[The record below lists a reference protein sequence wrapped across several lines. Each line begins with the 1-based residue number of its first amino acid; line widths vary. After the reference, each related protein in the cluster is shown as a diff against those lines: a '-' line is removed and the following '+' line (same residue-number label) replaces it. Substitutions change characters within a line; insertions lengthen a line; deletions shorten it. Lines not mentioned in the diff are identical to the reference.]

1 MKLYNIA
8 SSIDFGYWTA
18 SYEDALNQFKKE
30 IINFEDIEIYPE
42 MDFVE
47 LVAFDMDDFHDF
59 DFKSDYLDF
68 MQDEAKVIKKCTWKV
83 DEEGMT
89 ERVIEKVAE

>member
-1 MKLYNIA
+1 MKLY
-8 SSIDFGYWTA
+8 SIMTTEDFSYWTE
-18 SYEDALNQFKKE
+18 SYEDALNLFQKV
-30 IINFEDIEIYPE
+30 IISFEDTEIYPE

-47 LVAFDMDDFHDF
+47 LIAFDMDDFDDF

-68 MQDEAKVIKKCTWKV
+68 MHDEAKVIKKCTWKV

-89 ERVIEKVAE
+89 ERVIEKVTE

>member
-1 MKLYNIA
+1 MKLYNVVSTSDI
-8 SSIDFGYWTA
+8 GYWTEN
-18 SYEDALNQFKKE
+18 YENALNQFQEE

-42 MDFVE
+42 IAFVK

-68 MQDEAKVIKKCTWKV
+68 MYDEAKVIKKCTWKV
-83 DEEGMT
+83 NGENMT